1 MPNDANTGQIGARDG
16 TITSLVGGYLL
27 INSKSYSTYYSAVVF
42 TRRWLPKG
50 PQGIS
55 SANGVIN
62 PVMDQMGR
70 LYDIRRR
77 TPGQVMG
84 VLQDITNSRNGACY
98 PLAGLPFD
106 WCPYGTCDIVYV
118 CNDYPHQRMIS
129 NYNGD
134 VATGGLI
141 SPPYYGEDIPE
152 TIYGLPLCGTYLSP
166 CNAYAA
172 VFIPWL
178 SHVAGGDPCQVEG
191 ATDDSAFA
199 AVYDGYIWDYG
210 SYNVYLN
217 IQCAGNPN
225 SNYLGGVD
233 FLVDA
238 INNMVMPEGFD
249 GLEQWNTGSVYIPYS
264 PTLVSLQLV
273 QTDANADEY
282 DFVDAVSYGIS
293 GSLVSDSDT
302 CFNGYIT
309 SLLGLGLAWL
319 PVVEEL
325 ELAYSVGQ
333 EASSYALTLVSGVT
347 GC

>member
-1 MPNDANTGQIGARDG
+1 MAHFP
-16 TITSLVGGYLL
+16 LGYDDL
-27 INSKSYSTYYSAVVF
+27 
-42 TRRWLPKG
+42 
-50 PQGIS
+50 
-55 SANGVIN
+55 
-62 PVMDQMGR
+62 
-70 LYDIRRR
+70 R